1 MLSPKQIKSKL
12 ENVIDQAHESRRFFV
27 NPDSNF
33 TRKGKC
39 EFKKL
44 ISAMLVMEGGT
55 LRDVIQ
61 RFFGADAKSTP
72 TVSALVQ
79 ARKKLTD
86 DLFPSLFLMLHECHQ
101 QVFHQFFHVFH
112 EYQSDYLK

>member
-55 LRDVIQ
+55 LRDTAVFWNRCEINAHCF
-61 RFFGADAKSTP
+61 RACTGTKEAD
-72 TVSALVQ
+72 
-79 ARKKLTD
+79 
-86 DLFPSLFLMLHECHQ
+86 
-101 QVFHQFFHVFH
+101 
-112 EYQSDYLK
+112 